1 MSPISD
7 CTLHAKSSARRF
19 GGDPEAYLAIHKWF
33 DEPKRDVGNFR
44 HRAIRHHMLGVR
56 DAVSIFGD
64 FIDRGDGRMVAVA
77 LIGEQHL
84 MEDCGFLP
92 TVDDWMRHL
101 APEPWMANAARKLSR
116 ELVDA

>member
-1 MSPISD
+1 MSD

-19 GGDPEAYLAIHKWF
+19 GGNVEAYLPLHKWM
-33 DEPKRDVGNFR
+33 DEPKRDVGDFR

-56 DAVSIFGD
+56 EGVERFGD

-101 APEPWMANAARKLSR
+101 NAEPWMVNAARKLSR
-116 ELVDA
+116 ELTDA

>member
-1 MSPISD
+1 MAD
-7 CTLHAKSSARRF
+7 CTLHAKSSALRF
-19 GGDPEAYLAIHKWF
+19 GGEVDAYLPIHKWF
-33 DEPKRDVGNFR
+33 DEPKRDVGDFR

-56 DAVSIFGD
+56 ECVERFGD
-64 FIDRGDGRMVAVA
+64 FIDRGDGRTVAVA

-101 APEPWMANAARKLSR
+101 DAQPWMASAARKLSR
-116 ELVDA
+116 ELSDV